1 MKGEK
6 KMEDVNKMF
15 PHIAGYE
22 AIKEECA
29 QAVDILNN
37 TEEYTQNG
45 AHVPRGWLFYGP
57 SGVGKTRIIKDMADY
72 LKIPVIEI
80 SISDAINN
88 DITID
93 EDIVAGFKK
102 AKEACKCILFIDELD
117 KIAGFDHEYPAEEN
131 LRSQK
136 VLLRELD
143 KIKESNG
150 IAIFATANRRDYLD
164 VSILRSGRFDR
175 QVKFSLPVR
184 NDRIKILSLFVGNA
198 KLSAD
203 ISVLEMAE
211 RTANCSGADLE
222 TIINE
227 AKISAIAQR
236 SEYISL
242 RDFESAYNRITSNDI
257 PKKNEE
263 ESEKLKMLAYHE
275 AGHALMSYLCSA
287 NKFASITLL
296 KQGNANAS
304 VNRILS
310 DSSVHTKSDYI
321 NEIMVSFAGMIGV
334 YVMTGDYA
342 DGNCSDLEHIK
353 ELASAMAD
361 ENFLGINN
369 IILHPKLTARV
380 SPKNYD
386 CWHSKIMKLLN
397 RLYRK
402 TKKVLSKNK
411 TTLENIADSLL
422 NNMTLSGNEVME
434 IIEKDKSVKRIKYV
448 F

>member
-1 MKGEK
+1 MGN
-6 KMEDVNKMF
+6 VNKMF

-37 TEEYTQNG
+37 TEEYTKNG

-102 AKEACKCILFIDELD
+102 ATEAGKCILFIDELD
-117 KIAGFDHEYPAEEN
+117 KIAGFDNEYPAEEN
-131 LRSQK
+131 LKSQK
-136 VLLRELD
+136 VFLRELD
-143 KIKESNG
+143 KVKEYDG
-150 IAIFATANRRDYLD
+150 IAIFATANERDYLAA
-164 VSILRSGRFDR
+164 SILRSGRFDR
-175 QVKFSLPVR
+175 QVKFSLPGR
-184 NDRIKILSLFVGNA
+184 NDRIKILSLFIGNA

-203 ISVLEMAE
+203 ISVPEMAD

-242 RDFESAYNRITSNDI
+242 KDFESAYNRITSNDI

-263 ESEKLKMLAYHE
+263 ENEKLKMLAYHE

-287 NKFASITLL
+287 SKLASITLL
-296 KQGNANAS
+296 KQGDARAS

-321 NEIMVSFAGMIGV
+321 REIMVTFAGMIGT
-334 YVMTGDYA
+334 YVMTGDYT

-397 RLYRK
+397 GLYRK

-411 TTLENIADSLL
+411 TTLENIAVSLL

-434 IIEKDKSVKRIKYV
+434 IIEKDKSTKRLKHV

>member
-1 MKGEK
+1 
-6 KMEDVNKMF
+6 MEDVNKMF

-37 TEEYTQNG
+37 TEEYTKDG
-45 AHVPRGWLFYGP
+45 ARVPRGWLFYGP

-102 AKEACKCILFIDELD
+102 ATEAGKCILFIDELD
-117 KIAGFDHEYPAEEN
+117 KIAGFDNEYPAEEN
-131 LRSQK
+131 LKSQK
-136 VLLRELD
+136 VFLRELD
-143 KIKESNG
+143 KVKEYDG
-150 IAIFATANRRDYLD
+150 IAIFATANERDYLAA
-164 VSILRSGRFDR
+164 SILRSGRFDR
-175 QVKFSLPVR
+175 QVKFSLPGR
-184 NDRIKILSLFVGNA
+184 NDRIKILSLFIGNE

-203 ISVLEMAE
+203 ISVPEMAD

-242 RDFESAYNRITSNDI
+242 KDFESAYNRITSNDI

-263 ESEKLKMLAYHE
+263 ENEKLKMLAYHE

-287 NKFASITLL
+287 SKLASITLL
-296 KQGNANAS
+296 KQGDARAS

-321 NEIMVSFAGMIGV
+321 REIMVTFAGMIGT
-334 YVMTGDYA
+334 YVMTGDYT

-361 ENFLGINN
+361 ENFFGIKN

-397 RLYRK
+397 GLYRK

-411 TTLENIADSLL
+411 TTLENIAVSLL
-422 NNMTLSGNEVME
+422 DTPRERRRRKK
-434 IIEKDKSVKRIKYV
+434 I
-448 F
+448 

>member
-1 MKGEK
+1 
-6 KMEDVNKMF
+6 MENVNKMF

-29 QAVDILNN
+29 QAADILNN
-37 TEEYTQNG
+37 TEEYTKNG

-102 AKEACKCILFIDELD
+102 ATEAGKCILFIDELD
-117 KIAGFDHEYPAEEN
+117 KIAGFDNEYPAEEN
-131 LRSQK
+131 LKSQK
-136 VLLRELD
+136 VFLRELD
-143 KIKESNG
+143 KVKEYDG
-150 IAIFATANRRDYLD
+150 IAIFATANERDYLAA
-164 VSILRSGRFDR
+164 SILRSGRFDR
-175 QVKFSLPVR
+175 QVKFSLPGR
-184 NDRIKILSLFVGNA
+184 NDRIKILSFFIGNA

-203 ISVLEMAE
+203 ISVPEMAD

-242 RDFESAYNRITSNDI
+242 KDFESAYNRITSNDI

-263 ESEKLKMLAYHE
+263 ENEKLKMLAYHE

-287 NKFASITLL
+287 SKLASITLL
-296 KQGNANAS
+296 KQGDARAS

-321 NEIMVSFAGMIGV
+321 REIMVMFAGMIGT
-334 YVMTGDYA
+334 YVMTGDYT

-397 RLYRK
+397 GLYRK

-411 TTLENIADSLL
+411 TTLENIAVSLL
-422 NNMTLSGNEVME
+422 NNMTLSGNEVMD
-434 IIEKDKSVKRIKYV
+434 IIEKDESTKRLKYV

>member
-1 MKGEK
+1 
-6 KMEDVNKMF
+6 MEDVSKMF

-37 TEEYTQNG
+37 TEEYTKNG

-72 LKIPVIEI
+72 LKIPVMEI
-80 SISDAINN
+80 SISYAINN

-102 AKEACKCILFIDELD
+102 AKEAGKCILFIDELD
-117 KIAGFDHEYPAEEN
+117 KIAGFDNEYPAEEN
-131 LRSQK
+131 LKSQK
-136 VLLRELD
+136 VFLRELD
-143 KIKESNG
+143 KVKEYDG
-150 IAIFATANRRDYLD
+150 IAIFATANERDYLAA
-164 VSILRSGRFDR
+164 SILRSGRFDR
-175 QVKFSLPVR
+175 QVKFSLPGR
-184 NDRIKILSLFVGNA
+184 NDRIKILSLFIGNA

-203 ISVLEMAE
+203 ISVPEMAD

-242 RDFESAYNRITSNDI
+242 KDFESAYNRITSNDI

-263 ESEKLKMLAYHE
+263 ENEKLKMLAYHE
-275 AGHALMSYLCSA
+275 AGHAFMSYLCSA
-287 NKFASITLL
+287 NKLTSITLL
-296 KQGNANAS
+296 KQGDARAS

-321 NEIMVSFAGMIGV
+321 REIMVTFAGMIGT
-334 YVMTGDYA
+334 YVMTGDYT

-369 IILHPKLTARV
+369 IILHTKLTARV

-397 RLYRK
+397 GLYRK

-411 TTLENIADSLL
+411 TTLENIAVSLL
-422 NNMTLSGNEVME
+422 DNMTLSGNEVME
-434 IIEKDKSVKRIKYV
+434 IIEKDKSTKRLKHV

>member
-1 MKGEK
+1 
-6 KMEDVNKMF
+6 MEDVNKMF

-37 TEEYTQNG
+37 TEEYTKNG

-102 AKEACKCILFIDELD
+102 ATEAGKCILFIDELD
-117 KIAGFDHEYPAEEN
+117 KIAGFDNEYPAEEN
-131 LRSQK
+131 LKSQK
-136 VLLRELD
+136 VFLRELD
-143 KIKESNG
+143 KVKEYDG
-150 IAIFATANRRDYLD
+150 IAIFATANERDYLAA
-164 VSILRSGRFDR
+164 SILRSGRFDR
-175 QVKFSLPVR
+175 QVKFSLPGR

-198 KLSAD
+198 KSSAD
-203 ISVLEMAE
+203 ISVLEMAD

-242 RDFESAYNRITSNDI
+242 KDFESAYNRITSNDI

-263 ESEKLKMLAYHE
+263 ENEKLKMLAYHE
-275 AGHALMSYLCSA
+275 AGHAFMSYLCNA
-287 NKFASITLL
+287 NKLASITLL
-296 KQGNANAS
+296 KQGDARAS

-321 NEIMVSFAGMIGV
+321 REIMVTFAGMIGT
-334 YVMTGDYA
+334 YVMTGDYT

-386 CWHSKIMKLLN
+386 CWHSRIMRLLN
-397 RLYRK
+397 GLYRK

-411 TTLENIADSLL
+411 TTLENIAVSLL
-422 NNMTLSGNEVME
+422 DNMTLSGNEVME
-434 IIEKDKSVKRIKYV
+434 IIEKDKSTKRLKHV

>member
-1 MKGEK
+1 
-6 KMEDVNKMF
+6 MEDVNKMF

-37 TEEYTQNG
+37 TEEYTKNG

-102 AKEACKCILFIDELD
+102 AKEAGKCILFIDELD
-117 KIAGFDHEYPAEEN
+117 KIAGFDNEYPAEEN
-131 LRSQK
+131 LKSQK
-136 VLLRELD
+136 VFLRELD
-143 KIKESNG
+143 KVKEYDG
-150 IAIFATANRRDYLD
+150 IAIFATANERDYLAA
-164 VSILRSGRFDR
+164 SILRSGRFDR
-175 QVKFSLPVR
+175 QVKFSLPGR
-184 NDRIKILSLFVGNA
+184 NDRIKILSLFVGSA

-203 ISVLEMAE
+203 ISVLEMAD

-242 RDFESAYNRITSNDI
+242 KDFESAYNRITSNDI

-263 ESEKLKMLAYHE
+263 ENEKLKMLAYHE
-275 AGHALMSYLCSA
+275 AGHAFMSYLCNA
-287 NKFASITLL
+287 NKLASITLL
-296 KQGNANAS
+296 KQGDARAS

-310 DSSVHTKSDYI
+310 DSSINTKSDYI
-321 NEIMVSFAGMIGV
+321 REIMVTFAGMIGT
-334 YVMTGDYA
+334 YVMTGDYT

-397 RLYRK
+397 GLYRK

-411 TTLENIADSLL
+411 TTLENIAVSLL

-434 IIEKDKSVKRIKYV
+434 IIEKDKSTKRLKHV

>member
-1 MKGEK
+1 MK
-6 KMEDVNKMF
+6 DVNKMF

-22 AIKEECA
+22 AIREECA

-37 TEEYTQNG
+37 TEEYTKNG

-102 AKEACKCILFIDELD
+102 AKEAGKCILFIDELD
-117 KIAGFDHEYPAEEN
+117 KIAGFDNEYPAEEN
-131 LRSQK
+131 LKSQK
-136 VLLRELD
+136 VFLRELD
-143 KIKESNG
+143 KVKEYDG
-150 IAIFATANRRDYLD
+150 IAIFATANERDYLAA
-164 VSILRSGRFDR
+164 SILRSGRFDR
-175 QVKFSLPVR
+175 QVKFSLPGR
-184 NDRIKILSLFVGNA
+184 NDRIKILSLFIGNA

-203 ISVLEMAE
+203 ISVPEMAD

-227 AKISAIAQR
+227 AKISAMAQR

-242 RDFESAYNRITSNDI
+242 KDFESAYNRITSNDI

-263 ESEKLKMLAYHE
+263 ENEKLKMLAYHE

-287 NKFASITLL
+287 NKLTSITLL
-296 KQGNANAS
+296 KQGDARAS

-321 NEIMVSFAGMIGV
+321 REIMVTFAGMIGT
-334 YVMTGDYA
+334 YVMTGDYT

-380 SPKNYD
+380 SPKNYN
-386 CWHSKIMKLLN
+386 CWHSKVMKLLN
-397 RLYRK
+397 GLYRK

-411 TTLENIADSLL
+411 TTLENIAVSLL
-422 NNMTLSGNEVME
+422 DNMTLSGNEVIE
-434 IIEKDKSVKRIKYV
+434 IIEKDKSTKRLKHV

>member
-1 MKGEK
+1 
-6 KMEDVNKMF
+6 MEDVNKMF

-37 TEEYTQNG
+37 TEEYTKNG

-102 AKEACKCILFIDELD
+102 AKEAGKCILFIDELD
-117 KIAGFDHEYPAEEN
+117 KIAGFDNEYLAEEN
-131 LRSQK
+131 LKSQK
-136 VLLRELD
+136 VFLRELD
-143 KIKESNG
+143 KVKEYDD
-150 IAIFATANRRDYLD
+150 IAIFATANERDYLAA
-164 VSILRSGRFDR
+164 SILRSGRFDR
-175 QVKFSLPVR
+175 QVKFSLPGR
-184 NDRIKILSLFVGNA
+184 NDRIKILSLFIGNA

-203 ISVLEMAE
+203 ISVSEMAD

-242 RDFESAYNRITSNDI
+242 KDFESAYNRITSNDI

-263 ESEKLKMLAYHE
+263 ENEKLKMLAYHE
-275 AGHALMSYLCSA
+275 AGHAFMSYLCSA
-287 NKFASITLL
+287 NKLASITLL
-296 KQGNANAS
+296 KQGDARAS

-321 NEIMVSFAGMIGV
+321 REIMVTFAGMIGT
-334 YVMTGDYA
+334 YVMTGDYT

-397 RLYRK
+397 NLYRK

-411 TTLENIADSLL
+411 TTLENIAVSLL
-422 NNMTLSGNEVME
+422 DNMTLSGNEVIE
-434 IIEKDKSVKRIKYV
+434 IIEKDKSTKRLKHV

>member
-1 MKGEK
+1 
-6 KMEDVNKMF
+6 MEDLNKMF

-37 TEEYTQNG
+37 TEEYTKNG

-57 SGVGKTRIIKDMADY
+57 SGVGKTRIIKDIAGY

-102 AKEACKCILFIDELD
+102 AKEAGKCILFIDELD
-117 KIAGFDHEYPAEEN
+117 KIAGFDNEYPAEEN
-131 LRSQK
+131 LKSQK
-136 VLLRELD
+136 VFLRELD
-143 KIKESNG
+143 KVKEYNG
-150 IAIFATANRRDYLD
+150 IAIFATANERDYLAA
-164 VSILRSGRFDR
+164 SILRSGRFDR
-175 QVKFSLPVR
+175 QVKFALPGR
-184 NDRIKILSLFVGNA
+184 NDRIKILSLFIGNA

-203 ISVLEMAE
+203 ISVPEMAD

-227 AKISAIAQR
+227 AKISTIAQR

-242 RDFESAYNRITSNDI
+242 KDFESAYNRITSNDI

-263 ESEKLKMLAYHE
+263 ENEKLKMLAYHE
-275 AGHALMSYLCSA
+275 AGHALMSYLCNA
-287 NKFASITLL
+287 NKLTSITLL
-296 KQGNANAS
+296 KQGDARAS

-321 NEIMVSFAGMIGV
+321 REIMVTFAGMIGT
-334 YVMTGDYA
+334 YVMTGDYT

-397 RLYRK
+397 GLYRK

-411 TTLENIADSLL
+411 TTLENIAVSLL
-422 NNMTLSGNEVME
+422 DNMTLSGNEVIE
-434 IIEKDKSVKRIKYV
+434 IIEKDKSTKRLKHV

>member
-1 MKGEK
+1 
-6 KMEDVNKMF
+6 MEDVNKMF

-37 TEEYTQNG
+37 TEEYTKNG

-57 SGVGKTRIIKDMADY
+57 SGVGKTRIIKDIADY

-80 SISDAINN
+80 SISDAISN

-102 AKEACKCILFIDELD
+102 AKEAGKCILFIDELD
-117 KIAGFDHEYPAEEN
+117 KIAGFDNEYPAEEN
-131 LRSQK
+131 LKSQK
-136 VLLRELD
+136 VFLRELD
-143 KIKESNG
+143 KVKEYDG
-150 IAIFATANRRDYLD
+150 IAIFATANERDYLAA
-164 VSILRSGRFDR
+164 SLLRSRRFDR
-175 QVKFSLPVR
+175 QVKFSLPGR
-184 NDRIKILSLFVGNA
+184 NDRIKILSLFIGNA

-203 ISVLEMAE
+203 ISVPEMAD

-242 RDFESAYNRITSNDI
+242 KDFESAYNRITSNDI

-263 ESEKLKMLAYHE
+263 ENEKLKMLAYHE

-287 NKFASITLL
+287 NKLTSITLL
-296 KQGNANAS
+296 KQGDARAS
-304 VNRILS
+304 GNRILS

-321 NEIMVSFAGMIGV
+321 REIMVTFAGMIGT
-334 YVMTGDYA
+334 YVMTGDYT

-397 RLYRK
+397 GLYRK

-411 TTLENIADSLL
+411 TTLENIAVSLL

-434 IIEKDKSVKRIKYV
+434 IIEKDKSTKRLKHV

>member
-1 MKGEK
+1 
-6 KMEDVNKMF
+6 MEDVNKIF

-37 TEEYTQNG
+37 TEEYTKNG

-57 SGVGKTRIIKDMADY
+57 SGVGKTRIIKDIAGY

-88 DITID
+88 GITID

-102 AKEACKCILFIDELD
+102 AKEAGKCILFIDELD
-117 KIAGFDHEYPAEEN
+117 KIAGFDNEYPAEEN
-131 LRSQK
+131 LKSQK
-136 VLLRELD
+136 VFLRELD
-143 KIKESNG
+143 KVKEYDG
-150 IAIFATANRRDYLD
+150 IAIFATANERDYLAA
-164 VSILRSGRFDR
+164 SILRSGRFDR
-175 QVKFSLPVR
+175 QVKFSLPGR

-203 ISVLEMAE
+203 ISVPEMAD

-242 RDFESAYNRITSNDI
+242 KDFESAYNRITSNDI

-263 ESEKLKMLAYHE
+263 ENGKLKMLAYHE

-287 NKFASITLL
+287 NKLASITLL
-296 KQGNANAS
+296 KQGDARAS
-304 VNRILS
+304 VDRILS

-321 NEIMVSFAGMIGV
+321 REIMVTFAGMIGT
-334 YVMTGDYA
+334 YVMTGDYT

-397 RLYRK
+397 GLYRK

-411 TTLENIADSLL
+411 TTLENIAVSLL
-422 NNMTLSGNEVME
+422 DNMTLSGNEVME
-434 IIEKDKSVKRIKYV
+434 IIEKDKSTKRLKHV

>member
-1 MKGEK
+1 
-6 KMEDVNKMF
+6 MEDVNKMF

-29 QAVDILNN
+29 QAVDILNS
-37 TEEYTQNG
+37 TEEYTKNG

-93 EDIVAGFKK
+93 EDIVAGFKN
-102 AKEACKCILFIDELD
+102 ATEAGKCILFIDELD
-117 KIAGFDHEYPAEEN
+117 KIAGFDNEYPAEEN
-131 LRSQK
+131 LKSQK
-136 VLLRELD
+136 VFLRELD
-143 KIKESNG
+143 KVKEYDG
-150 IAIFATANRRDYLD
+150 IAIFATANERDYLAA
-164 VSILRSGRFDR
+164 SILRSGRFDR
-175 QVKFSLPVR
+175 QVKFSLPGR
-184 NDRIKILSLFVGNA
+184 NDRIKILSLFIGNA

-203 ISVLEMAE
+203 ISVPEMAD

-242 RDFESAYNRITSNDI
+242 KDFESAYNRITSNDI

-263 ESEKLKMLAYHE
+263 ENEKLKMLAYHE
-275 AGHALMSYLCSA
+275 AGHAFMSYLCSA
-287 NKFASITLL
+287 NKLTSITLL
-296 KQGNANAS
+296 KQGDARAS

-321 NEIMVSFAGMIGV
+321 REIMVTFAGMIGT
-334 YVMTGDYA
+334 YVMTGDYT

-397 RLYRK
+397 GLYRK

-411 TTLENIADSLL
+411 TTLENIAVSLL
-422 NNMTLSGNEVME
+422 NNMTLSGNEVIE
-434 IIEKDKSVKRIKYV
+434 IIEKDKPVKRLKHV

>member
-1 MKGEK
+1 
-6 KMEDVNKMF
+6 MEDVNKIF

-37 TEEYTQNG
+37 TEEYTKNG

-102 AKEACKCILFIDELD
+102 AKEAGKCILFIDELD
-117 KIAGFDHEYPAEEN
+117 KIAGFDNEYPAEEN
-131 LRSQK
+131 LKSQK
-136 VLLRELD
+136 VFLRELD
-143 KIKESNG
+143 KVKEYDG
-150 IAIFATANRRDYLD
+150 IAIFATANERDYLAA
-164 VSILRSGRFDR
+164 SILRSGRFDR
-175 QVKFSLPVR
+175 QVKFSLPGR
-184 NDRIKILSLFVGNA
+184 NDRIKILSLFIGNA

-203 ISVLEMAE
+203 ISVPEMAD

-242 RDFESAYNRITSNDI
+242 KDFESAYNRITSNDI

-263 ESEKLKMLAYHE
+263 ENEKLKMLAYHE
-275 AGHALMSYLCSA
+275 AGHAFMSYLCGE
-287 NKFASITLL
+287 NKLTSITLL
-296 KQGNANAS
+296 KQGDARAS

-321 NEIMVSFAGMIGV
+321 REIMVTFAGMIGT
-334 YVMTGDYA
+334 YVMTGDYT

-386 CWHSKIMKLLN
+386 CWHSRIMRLLN
-397 RLYRK
+397 GLYRK

-411 TTLENIADSLL
+411 TTLENIAVSLL
-422 NNMTLSGNEVME
+422 DNMTLSGNEVME
-434 IIEKDKSVKRIKYV
+434 IIEKDKSTKRLKYV

>member
-1 MKGEK
+1 MK
-6 KMEDVNKMF
+6 DVNKMF

-22 AIKEECA
+22 AIREECA

-37 TEEYTQNG
+37 TEEYTKNG

-102 AKEACKCILFIDELD
+102 AKEAGKCILFIDELD
-117 KIAGFDHEYPAEEN
+117 KIAGFDNEYPAEEN
-131 LRSQK
+131 LKSQK
-136 VLLRELD
+136 VFLRELD
-143 KIKESNG
+143 KVKEYDG
-150 IAIFATANRRDYLD
+150 IAIFATANERDYLAA
-164 VSILRSGRFDR
+164 SILRSGRFDR
-175 QVKFSLPVR
+175 QVKFSLPGR
-184 NDRIKILSLFVGNA
+184 NDRIKILLLFIGNA

-203 ISVLEMAE
+203 ISVPEMAD
-211 RTANCSGADLE
+211 RTANCSGANLE

-242 RDFESAYNRITSNDI
+242 KDFESAYNRITSNDI

-263 ESEKLKMLAYHE
+263 ENEKLKMLAYHE
-275 AGHALMSYLCSA
+275 AGHAFMSYLCGE
-287 NKFASITLL
+287 NKLTSITLL
-296 KQGNANAS
+296 KQGDARAN

-321 NEIMVSFAGMIGV
+321 REIMVTFAGMIGT
-334 YVMTGDYA
+334 YVMTGDYT

-397 RLYRK
+397 GLYRK

-411 TTLENIADSLL
+411 TTLENIAVSLL
-422 NNMTLSGNEVME
+422 DNMTLSGNEVME
-434 IIEKDKSVKRIKYV
+434 IIEKDKSTKRLKHV

>member
-1 MKGEK
+1 
-6 KMEDVNKMF
+6 MEDVNKMF

-22 AIKEECA
+22 AVKEECA

-37 TEEYTQNG
+37 TEEYTKNG

-102 AKEACKCILFIDELD
+102 AKEAGKCILFIDELD
-117 KIAGFDHEYPAEEN
+117 KIAGFDNEYPAEEN
-131 LRSQK
+131 LKSQK
-136 VLLRELD
+136 VFLRELD
-143 KIKESNG
+143 KVKEYDG
-150 IAIFATANRRDYLD
+150 IAIFATANERDYLAA
-164 VSILRSGRFDR
+164 SILRSGRFDR
-175 QVKFSLPVR
+175 QVKFALPGR

-203 ISVLEMAE
+203 ISVPEMAD

-242 RDFESAYNRITSNDI
+242 KDFESAYNRITSNDI

-263 ESEKLKMLAYHE
+263 ENEKLKMLAYHE
-275 AGHALMSYLCSA
+275 AGHAFMSYSCSA
-287 NKFASITLL
+287 NKLTSITLL
-296 KQGNANAS
+296 KQGDARAS

-321 NEIMVSFAGMIGV
+321 REIMVTFAGMIGT
-334 YVMTGDYA
+334 YVMTGDYT

-397 RLYRK
+397 GLYRK
-402 TKKVLSKNK
+402 TKKVLSKNN
-411 TTLENIADSLL
+411 TTLENIAVSLL

-434 IIEKDKSVKRIKYV
+434 IIEKGKSTKRLKHV

>member
-1 MKGEK
+1 
-6 KMEDVNKMF
+6 MEDINKMF

-37 TEEYTQNG
+37 TEEYTKKG

-102 AKEACKCILFIDELD
+102 AKEAGKCILFIDELD
-117 KIAGFDHEYPAEEN
+117 KIAGFDQEYPAEEN
-131 LRSQK
+131 LKSQK
-136 VLLRELD
+136 VFLRELD
-143 KIKESNG
+143 KVKEYDG
-150 IAIFATANRRDYLD
+150 IAIFATANERDYLA

-175 QVKFSLPVR
+175 QVKFSLPGR

-203 ISVLEMAE
+203 ISVLEMAD

-242 RDFESAYNRITSNDI
+242 KDFESAYNRITSNDI

-263 ESEKLKMLAYHE
+263 ENEKLKMLAYHE

-287 NKFASITLL
+287 NKLASITLL
-296 KQGNANAS
+296 KQGDARAS

-321 NEIMVSFAGMIGV
+321 REIMVTFAGMIGT
-334 YVMTGDYA
+334 YVMAGDYT

-397 RLYRK
+397 NLYRK
-402 TKKVLSKNK
+402 TKKVLSRNK
-411 TTLENIADSLL
+411 TTLENIAVSLL

-434 IIEKDKSVKRIKYV
+434 IIEKDKSTKRLKHV

>member
-1 MKGEK
+1 
-6 KMEDVNKMF
+6 
-15 PHIAGYE
+15 
-22 AIKEECA
+22 
-29 QAVDILNN
+29 
-37 TEEYTQNG
+37 
-45 AHVPRGWLFYGP
+45 
-57 SGVGKTRIIKDMADY
+57 MADY

-102 AKEACKCILFIDELD
+102 AKEAGKCILFIDELD
-117 KIAGFDHEYPAEEN
+117 KIAGFDNEYPAEEN
-131 LRSQK
+131 LKSQK
-136 VLLRELD
+136 VFLRELD
-143 KIKESNG
+143 KVKEYDG
-150 IAIFATANRRDYLD
+150 IAIFATANERDYLAA
-164 VSILRSGRFDR
+164 SILRSGRFDR
-175 QVKFSLPVR
+175 QVKFALPGR
-184 NDRIKILSLFVGNA
+184 NDRIKILSLFIGNA

-203 ISVLEMAE
+203 ISVPEMAD

-242 RDFESAYNRITSNDI
+242 KDFESAYNRITSNDI

-263 ESEKLKMLAYHE
+263 ENEKLKMLAYHE
-275 AGHALMSYLCSA
+275 AGHAFMSYLCSA
-287 NKFASITLL
+287 NKLTSITLL
-296 KQGNANAS
+296 KQGDARAS

-321 NEIMVSFAGMIGV
+321 REIMVTFAGMIGT
-334 YVMTGDYA
+334 YVMTGDYT

-397 RLYRK
+397 GLYRK

-411 TTLENIADSLL
+411 TTLENIAVSLL
-422 NNMTLSGNEVME
+422 DNMTLSGNEVME
-434 IIEKDKSVKRIKYV
+434 IIEKDKSTKRLKHV

>member
-37 TEEYTQNG
+37 TEEYTKKG

-102 AKEACKCILFIDELD
+102 AKEGGKCILFIDELD
-117 KIAGFDHEYPAEEN
+117 KIAGFDNEYPAEEN
-131 LRSQK
+131 LKSQK
-136 VLLRELD
+136 VFLRELD
-143 KIKESNG
+143 KVKEYDG
-150 IAIFATANRRDYLD
+150 IAIFATANERDYLAA
-164 VSILRSGRFDR
+164 SILRSGRFDR
-175 QVKFSLPVR
+175 QVKFSLPGR
-184 NDRIKILSLFVGNA
+184 NDRIKILSLFIGNA
-198 KLSAD
+198 KISAD
-203 ISVLEMAE
+203 ISVPEMAD

-242 RDFESAYNRITSNDI
+242 KDFESAYNRITSNDI

-263 ESEKLKMLAYHE
+263 ENEKLKMLAYHE

-287 NKFASITLL
+287 NT
-296 KQGNANAS
+296 
-304 VNRILS
+304 
-310 DSSVHTKSDYI
+310 
-321 NEIMVSFAGMIGV
+321 
-334 YVMTGDYA
+334 TG
-342 DGNCSDLEHIK
+342 
-353 ELASAMAD
+353 
-361 ENFLGINN
+361 
-369 IILHPKLTARV
+369 R
-380 SPKNYD
+380 
-386 CWHSKIMKLLN
+386 
-397 RLYRK
+397 
-402 TKKVLSKNK
+402 
-411 TTLENIADSLL
+411 
-422 NNMTLSGNEVME
+422 
-434 IIEKDKSVKRIKYV
+434 
-448 F
+448 

>member
-1 MKGEK
+1 
-6 KMEDVNKMF
+6 MEDVNKMF

-37 TEEYTQNG
+37 TEEYTKNG

-102 AKEACKCILFIDELD
+102 AKEAGKCILFIDELD
-117 KIAGFDHEYPAEEN
+117 KIAGFDNEYPAEEN
-131 LRSQK
+131 LKSQK
-136 VLLRELD
+136 VFLRELD
-143 KIKESNG
+143 KVKEYDG
-150 IAIFATANRRDYLD
+150 IAIFATANERDYLAA
-164 VSILRSGRFDR
+164 SILRSGRFDR
-175 QVKFSLPVR
+175 QVKFALPGR
-184 NDRIKILSLFVGNA
+184 NDRIKILSLFIGNA

-203 ISVLEMAE
+203 ISVPEMAD
-211 RTANCSGADLE
+211 RTANSSGADLE

-236 SEYISL
+236 SKYISL
-242 RDFESAYNRITSNDI
+242 KDFESAYNRITSNDI

-263 ESEKLKMLAYHE
+263 ENEKLKMLAYHE
-275 AGHALMSYLCSA
+275 AGHAFMSYLCSA
-287 NKFASITLL
+287 NKLTSITLL
-296 KQGNANAS
+296 KQGDARAS
-304 VNRILS
+304 INRILS

-321 NEIMVSFAGMIGV
+321 REIMVTFAGMIGT
-334 YVMTGDYA
+334 YVMTGDYT

-386 CWHSKIMKLLN
+386 CWHSRIMRLLN
-397 RLYRK
+397 GLYRK

-411 TTLENIADSLL
+411 TTLENIAVSLL
-422 NNMTLSGNEVME
+422 DNMTLSGNEVME
-434 IIEKDKSVKRIKYV
+434 IIEKDKSTKRLKHV

>member
-1 MKGEK
+1 
-6 KMEDVNKMF
+6 MEDVNKMF

-37 TEEYTQNG
+37 TEEYTKNG

-102 AKEACKCILFIDELD
+102 AKEAGKCILFIDELD
-117 KIAGFDHEYPAEEN
+117 KIAGFDNEYPAEEN
-131 LRSQK
+131 LKSQK
-136 VLLRELD
+136 VFLRELD
-143 KIKESNG
+143 KVKEYDG
-150 IAIFATANRRDYLD
+150 IAIFATANERDYLAA
-164 VSILRSGRFDR
+164 SILRSGRFDR
-175 QVKFSLPVR
+175 QVKFSLPGR

-203 ISVLEMAE
+203 ISVLEMAD

-242 RDFESAYNRITSNDI
+242 KDFESAYNRITSNDI

-263 ESEKLKMLAYHE
+263 ENEKLKMLAYHE

-287 NKFASITLL
+287 SKLASITLL
-296 KQGNANAS
+296 KQGNAKAS

-321 NEIMVSFAGMIGV
+321 REIMVTFAGMIGT
-334 YVMTGDYA
+334 YVMTGDYT

-397 RLYRK
+397 GLYRK

-411 TTLENIADSLL
+411 TTLENIAVSLL
-422 NNMTLSGNEVME
+422 DNMTLSGNEVME
-434 IIEKDKSVKRIKYV
+434 IIEKDKSTKRLKHV

>member
-1 MKGEK
+1 
-6 KMEDVNKMF
+6 MEDVNKMF

-37 TEEYTQNG
+37 TEEYTKNG

-102 AKEACKCILFIDELD
+102 AKEAGKCILFIDELD
-117 KIAGFDHEYPAEEN
+117 KIAGFDNEYPAEEN
-131 LRSQK
+131 LKSQK
-136 VLLRELD
+136 VFLRELD
-143 KIKESNG
+143 KVKEYDG
-150 IAIFATANRRDYLD
+150 IAIFATANERDYLAA
-164 VSILRSGRFDR
+164 SILRSGRFDR
-175 QVKFSLPVR
+175 QVKFSLPGR
-184 NDRIKILSLFVGNA
+184 NDRIKILSLFIGNA

-203 ISVLEMAE
+203 ISVPEMAD

-242 RDFESAYNRITSNDI
+242 KDFESAYNRITSNDI

-263 ESEKLKMLAYHE
+263 ENEKLKMLAYHE
-275 AGHALMSYLCSA
+275 AGHALMSYLCGE
-287 NKFASITLL
+287 NKLTSITLL
-296 KQGNANAS
+296 KQGDARAS
-304 VNRILS
+304 VDRILS

-321 NEIMVSFAGMIGV
+321 REIMVTFAGMIGT
-334 YVMTGDYA
+334 YVMTGDYT
-342 DGNCSDLEHIK
+342 DGNSSDLEHIK

-397 RLYRK
+397 GLYRK

-411 TTLENIADSLL
+411 TTLENIAVSLL
-422 NNMTLSGNEVME
+422 DNMTLSGNEVME
-434 IIEKDKSVKRIKYV
+434 IIEKDKSTKRLKHV
-448 F
+448 L

>member
-1 MKGEK
+1 
-6 KMEDVNKMF
+6 MEDVNKMF

-37 TEEYTQNG
+37 TEEYTKNG

-102 AKEACKCILFIDELD
+102 AKEAGKCILFIDELD
-117 KIAGFDHEYPAEEN
+117 KIAGFDNEYPAEEN
-131 LRSQK
+131 LKSQK
-136 VLLRELD
+136 VFLRELD
-143 KIKESNG
+143 KVKEYDG
-150 IAIFATANRRDYLD
+150 IAIFATANERDYLAA
-164 VSILRSGRFDR
+164 SILRSGRFDR
-175 QVKFSLPVR
+175 QVKFSLPGR
-184 NDRIKILSLFVGNA
+184 NDRIKILSLFIGNA
-198 KLSAD
+198 KISAD
-203 ISVLEMAE
+203 ISVPEMAD

-242 RDFESAYNRITSNDI
+242 KDFESAYNRITSNDI

-263 ESEKLKMLAYHE
+263 ENEKLKMLAYHE
-275 AGHALMSYLCSA
+275 AGHAFMSYLCSA
-287 NKFASITLL
+287 NKLTSITLL
-296 KQGNANAS
+296 KQGDARAS

-321 NEIMVSFAGMIGV
+321 REIMVTFAGMIGT
-334 YVMTGDYA
+334 YVMTGDYT

-397 RLYRK
+397 GLYRK

-411 TTLENIADSLL
+411 TTLENIAVSLL
-422 NNMTLSGNEVME
+422 DNMTLSGNEVIE
-434 IIEKDKSVKRIKYV
+434 IIEKDKSTKRLKHV

>member
-1 MKGEK
+1 
-6 KMEDVNKMF
+6 MEDVNKMF

-37 TEEYTQNG
+37 TEEYTKNG

-102 AKEACKCILFIDELD
+102 AKETGKCILFIDELD
-117 KIAGFDHEYPAEEN
+117 KIAGFDNEYPAEEN
-131 LRSQK
+131 LKSQK
-136 VLLRELD
+136 VFLRELD
-143 KIKESNG
+143 KVKEYDG
-150 IAIFATANRRDYLD
+150 IAIFATANERDYLAA
-164 VSILRSGRFDR
+164 SILRSGRFDR
-175 QVKFSLPVR
+175 QVKFSLPGR

-203 ISVLEMAE
+203 ISVPEMAD

-227 AKISAIAQR
+227 AKISAMAQR

-242 RDFESAYNRITSNDI
+242 KDFENAYNRITSNDI

-263 ESEKLKMLAYHE
+263 ENEKLKMLAYHE

-287 NKFASITLL
+287 NKLTSITLL
-296 KQGNANAS
+296 KQGDARAS

-321 NEIMVSFAGMIGV
+321 REIMVTFAGMIGT
-334 YVMTGDYA
+334 YVMTGDYT

-380 SPKNYD
+380 SPQNYD

-397 RLYRK
+397 NLYRK

-411 TTLENIADSLL
+411 TTLENIAVSLL
-422 NNMTLSGNEVME
+422 DNMTLSGNEVME
-434 IIEKDKSVKRIKYV
+434 IIEKDKSTKRLKHV

>member
-1 MKGEK
+1 
-6 KMEDVNKMF
+6 MEDVNKMF

-37 TEEYTQNG
+37 TEEYTKNG

-72 LKIPVIEI
+72 LKIPVTEI

-102 AKEACKCILFIDELD
+102 AKEAGKCILFIDELD
-117 KIAGFDHEYPAEEN
+117 KIAGFDNEYPAEEN
-131 LRSQK
+131 LKSQK
-136 VLLRELD
+136 VFLRELD
-143 KIKESNG
+143 KVKEYDG
-150 IAIFATANRRDYLD
+150 IAIFATANERDYLAA
-164 VSILRSGRFDR
+164 SILRSGRFDR
-175 QVKFSLPVR
+175 QVKFSLPGR
-184 NDRIKILSLFVGNA
+184 NDRIKILSLFIGDA

-203 ISVLEMAE
+203 ISVPEMAN

-242 RDFESAYNRITSNDI
+242 KDFESAYNRITSNDI

-263 ESEKLKMLAYHE
+263 ENEKLKMLAYHE
-275 AGHALMSYLCSA
+275 AGHAFMSYLCSA
-287 NKFASITLL
+287 NKLTSITLL
-296 KQGNANAS
+296 KQGEARAS

-310 DSSVHTKSDYI
+310 DSSVHTKGDYI
-321 NEIMVSFAGMIGV
+321 REIMVTFAGMIGT
-334 YVMTGDYA
+334 YVMTGDYT

-397 RLYRK
+397 NLYRK

-411 TTLENIADSLL
+411 TTLENIAVSLL
-422 NNMTLSGNEVME
+422 DNMTLSGNEVMK
-434 IIEKDKSVKRIKYV
+434 IIEKDKSTKRLKHV

>member
-1 MKGEK
+1 
-6 KMEDVNKMF
+6 MEDVNKMF

-37 TEEYTQNG
+37 TEEYTKNG

-102 AKEACKCILFIDELD
+102 AKEAGKCILFIDELD
-117 KIAGFDHEYPAEEN
+117 KIAGFDNEYPAEEN
-131 LRSQK
+131 LKSQK
-136 VLLRELD
+136 VFLRELD
-143 KIKESNG
+143 KVKEYDG
-150 IAIFATANRRDYLD
+150 IAIFATANERDYLAA
-164 VSILRSGRFDR
+164 SILRSGRFDR
-175 QVKFSLPVR
+175 QVKFSLPGR
-184 NDRIKILSLFVGNA
+184 NDRIKILSLFIGNA

-203 ISVLEMAE
+203 ISVSEMAD

-242 RDFESAYNRITSNDI
+242 KDFESAYNRITSNDI

-263 ESEKLKMLAYHE
+263 ENEKLKMLAYHE
-275 AGHALMSYLCSA
+275 AGHAFMSYLCSA
-287 NKFASITLL
+287 NKLASITLL
-296 KQGNANAS
+296 KQGDARAS

-321 NEIMVSFAGMIGV
+321 REIMVTFAGMIGT
-334 YVMTGDYA
+334 YVMTGDYT

-361 ENFLGINN
+361 ENFFGINN

-397 RLYRK
+397 GLYRK

-411 TTLENIADSLL
+411 TTLENIAVSLL
-422 NNMTLSGNEVME
+422 DNMTLSGNEVME
-434 IIEKDKSVKRIKYV
+434 IIEKDKSTKRLKHV

>member
-1 MKGEK
+1 
-6 KMEDVNKMF
+6 MEDVNKMF

-37 TEEYTQNG
+37 TEEYTKNG

-102 AKEACKCILFIDELD
+102 AKEAGKCILFIDELD
-117 KIAGFDHEYPAEEN
+117 KIAGFDNEYPAEEN
-131 LRSQK
+131 LKSQK
-136 VLLRELD
+136 VFLRELD
-143 KIKESNG
+143 KVKEYDG
-150 IAIFATANRRDYLD
+150 IAIFATANERDYLAA
-164 VSILRSGRFDR
+164 SILRSGRFDR
-175 QVKFSLPVR
+175 QVKFALPGR

-203 ISVLEMAE
+203 ISVPEMAD

-242 RDFESAYNRITSNDI
+242 KDFESAYNRITSNDI

-263 ESEKLKMLAYHE
+263 ENEKLKMLAYHE
-275 AGHALMSYLCSA
+275 AGHAFMSYSCSA
-287 NKFASITLL
+287 NKLTSITLL
-296 KQGNANAS
+296 KQGDARAS
-304 VNRILS
+304 VDRILS

-321 NEIMVSFAGMIGV
+321 REIMVTFAGMIGT
-334 YVMTGDYA
+334 YVMTGDYT

-397 RLYRK
+397 GLYRK

-411 TTLENIADSLL
+411 TTLENIAVSLL

-434 IIEKDKSVKRIKYV
+434 IIEKGKSTKRLKHV

>member
-1 MKGEK
+1 
-6 KMEDVNKMF
+6 MEDVNKMF

-37 TEEYTQNG
+37 TEEYTKNG

-102 AKEACKCILFIDELD
+102 AKEAGKCILFIDELD
-117 KIAGFDHEYPAEEN
+117 KIAGFDNEYPAEEN
-131 LRSQK
+131 LKSQK
-136 VLLRELD
+136 VFLRELD
-143 KIKESNG
+143 KVKEYDG
-150 IAIFATANRRDYLD
+150 IAIFATANERDYLAA
-164 VSILRSGRFDR
+164 SILRSGRFDR
-175 QVKFSLPVR
+175 QVKFSLPGR
-184 NDRIKILSLFVGNA
+184 NDRIKILSLFIGDA
-198 KLSAD
+198 KLSVD
-203 ISVLEMAE
+203 ISVLEMAD

-242 RDFESAYNRITSNDI
+242 KDFESAYNRITSNDI

-263 ESEKLKMLAYHE
+263 ENEKLKMLAYHE

-287 NKFASITLL
+287 NKLASITLL
-296 KQGNANAS
+296 KQGDARAS

-310 DSSVHTKSDYI
+310 DSSVYTKSDYI
-321 NEIMVSFAGMIGV
+321 REIMVTFAGMIGT
-334 YVMTGDYA
+334 YVMTGDYT

-397 RLYRK
+397 GLYRK

-411 TTLENIADSLL
+411 TTLENIAVSLL

-434 IIEKDKSVKRIKYV
+434 IIEKDKSTKRLKHV

>member
-1 MKGEK
+1 
-6 KMEDVNKMF
+6 MEDVNKMF

-37 TEEYTQNG
+37 TEEYTKNG

-102 AKEACKCILFIDELD
+102 AKEAGKCILFIDELD
-117 KIAGFDHEYPAEEN
+117 KIAGFDNEYLAEEN
-131 LRSQK
+131 LKSQK
-136 VLLRELD
+136 VFLRELD
-143 KIKESNG
+143 KVKEYDG
-150 IAIFATANRRDYLD
+150 IAIFATANERDYLAA
-164 VSILRSGRFDR
+164 SILRSGRFDR
-175 QVKFSLPVR
+175 QVKFSLPGR
-184 NDRIKILSLFVGNA
+184 NDRIKILSLFIGNA

-203 ISVLEMAE
+203 ISVSEMAD

-242 RDFESAYNRITSNDI
+242 KDFESAYNRITSNDI

-263 ESEKLKMLAYHE
+263 ENEKLKMLAYHE
-275 AGHALMSYLCSA
+275 AGHAFMSYLCSA
-287 NKFASITLL
+287 NKLASITLL
-296 KQGNANAS
+296 KQGDARAS

-321 NEIMVSFAGMIGV
+321 REIMVTFAGMIGT
-334 YVMTGDYA
+334 YVMTGDYT

-397 RLYRK
+397 NLYRK
-402 TKKVLSKNK
+402 TKNK
-411 TTLENIADSLL
+411 TTLENIAVSLL
-422 NNMTLSGNEVME
+422 DNMTLSGNEVME
-434 IIEKDKSVKRIKYV
+434 IIEKDKSTKRLKHV

>member
-1 MKGEK
+1 
-6 KMEDVNKMF
+6 MEDVNKMF

-37 TEEYTQNG
+37 TEEYTKNG

-102 AKEACKCILFIDELD
+102 TTEAGKCILFIDELD
-117 KIAGFDHEYPAEEN
+117 KIAGFDNEYPAEEN
-131 LRSQK
+131 LKSQK
-136 VLLRELD
+136 VFLRELD
-143 KIKESNG
+143 KVKEYDG
-150 IAIFATANRRDYLD
+150 IAIFATANERDYLAA
-164 VSILRSGRFDR
+164 SILRSGRFDR
-175 QVKFSLPVR
+175 QVKFSLPGR
-184 NDRIKILSLFVGNA
+184 NDRIKILSLFIGNA

-203 ISVLEMAE
+203 ISVPEMAD

-227 AKISAIAQR
+227 AKISSIAQR

-242 RDFESAYNRITSNDI
+242 KDFESAYNRITSNDI

-263 ESEKLKMLAYHE
+263 ENEKLKMLAYHE

-287 NKFASITLL
+287 NKLASITLL
-296 KQGNANAS
+296 KQGDARAS

-310 DSSVHTKSDYI
+310 DSSVYTKSDYI
-321 NEIMVSFAGMIGV
+321 REIMVTFAGMIGT
-334 YVMTGDYA
+334 YVMTGDYT
-342 DGNCSDLEHIK
+342 DGNCFDLEHIK

-397 RLYRK
+397 GLYRK

-411 TTLENIADSLL
+411 TTLENIAVSLL

-434 IIEKDKSVKRIKYV
+434 IIEKDKSTKRLKHV

>member
-1 MKGEK
+1 MK
-6 KMEDVNKMF
+6 DVNKMF

-37 TEEYTQNG
+37 TEEYTKNG

-102 AKEACKCILFIDELD
+102 AKEAGKCILFIDELD
-117 KIAGFDHEYPAEEN
+117 KIAGFDNEYPAEEN
-131 LRSQK
+131 LKSQK
-136 VLLRELD
+136 VFLRELD
-143 KIKESNG
+143 KVKEYDG
-150 IAIFATANRRDYLD
+150 IAIFATANERDYLAA
-164 VSILRSGRFDR
+164 SILRSGRFDR
-175 QVKFSLPVR
+175 QIKFSLPGR
-184 NDRIKILSLFVGNA
+184 NDRIKILSLFIGNA

-203 ISVLEMAE
+203 ISVLEMAD

-242 RDFESAYNRITSNDI
+242 KDFESAYNRITSNDI

-263 ESEKLKMLAYHE
+263 ENEKLKMLAYHE
-275 AGHALMSYLCSA
+275 AGHAFMSYLCGE
-287 NKFASITLL
+287 NKLTSITLL
-296 KQGNANAS
+296 KQGDARAN

-321 NEIMVSFAGMIGV
+321 REIMVTFAGMIGT
-334 YVMTGDYA
+334 YVMTGDYT

-397 RLYRK
+397 GLYRK

-411 TTLENIADSLL
+411 TTLENIAVSLL

-434 IIEKDKSVKRIKYV
+434 IIEKGKSTKRLKHV

>member
-1 MKGEK
+1 
-6 KMEDVNKMF
+6 MEDVNKMF

-37 TEEYTQNG
+37 TEEYTKNG

-57 SGVGKTRIIKDMADY
+57 SGVGKTRIIKDIADY

-102 AKEACKCILFIDELD
+102 ATEAGKCILFIDELD
-117 KIAGFDHEYPAEEN
+117 KIAGFDNEYPAEEN
-131 LRSQK
+131 LKSQK
-136 VLLRELD
+136 VFLRELD
-143 KIKESNG
+143 KVKEYDG
-150 IAIFATANRRDYLD
+150 IAIFATANERDYLAA
-164 VSILRSGRFDR
+164 SILRSGRFDR
-175 QVKFSLPVR
+175 QVKFSMPGR
-184 NDRIKILSLFVGNA
+184 NDRIKILSLFIGNT

-203 ISVLEMAE
+203 ISVPEMAD

-242 RDFESAYNRITSNDI
+242 KDFESAYNRITSNDI

-263 ESEKLKMLAYHE
+263 ENEKLKMLAYHE

-287 NKFASITLL
+287 SKLASITLL
-296 KQGNANAS
+296 KQGDARAI

-321 NEIMVSFAGMIGV
+321 REIMVTFAGMIGT
-334 YVMTGDYA
+334 YVMTGDYT

-397 RLYRK
+397 GLYRK

-411 TTLENIADSLL
+411 TTLENIAVSLL
-422 NNMTLSGNEVME
+422 DNMTLSGNEVME
-434 IIEKDKSVKRIKYV
+434 IIEKDKSTKRLKHV